1 MNAFLQ
7 SCSRPLNLA
16 HRGASAH
23 APENTLAAFRLAA
36 DQGADGIEFDAKVS
50 RDGVV
55 VILHDATVDR
65 TTGGTGRVSTL
76 LLAEL
81 KHLDAGAKF
90 NSKFAGERIPTLEE
104 IFDAVSDRLILNIEL
119 TNYASRDDGL
129 ELKVIDLV
137 ARRNLADRVMVSS
150 FNPLSLRKVKQAA
163 PHIACGLL
171 YSPDN
176 PIYLRQTW
184 GAPLIP
190 DLEARHPEYS
200 LVDADFVRT
209 CHARGQ
215 KVNVW
220 TVNEEA
226 DMRRMIGAGVDAI
239 MTDRPFALKQLLA
252 GS

>member
-7 SCSRPLNLA
+7 SRSRSLNLA
-16 HRGASAH
+16 HRGASTH
-23 APENTLAAFRLAA
+23 APENTLAAFQLAA

-65 TTGGTGRVSTL
+65 TTDGTGRVSTL
-76 LLAEL
+76 SLAEL

-119 TNYASRDDGL
+119 TNYASRDDEL

-163 PHIACGLL
+163 PHIVCGLL

-200 LVDADFVRT
+200 LVDADFVRK

-226 DMRRMIGAGVDAI
+226 DMWRMIEAGVDAI